1 MPPLA
6 LQRGTCVDEAGVNR
20 AMTRQFGRGARR
32 RDCPPY
38 SPALA
43 PLAHAWSKIKPFW
56 RTAKARTR
64 AALEWTLQHA
74 WPTLTAADAH
84 GWFTSCG

>member
-1 MPPLA
+1 MTA
-6 LQRGTCVDEAGVNR
+6 LR
-20 AMTRQFGRGARR
+20 AVMAGRGARR

-43 PLAHAWSKIKPFW
+43 PLAHAWSQLKPFW

-64 AALEWTLQHA
+64 AALEWASQHA